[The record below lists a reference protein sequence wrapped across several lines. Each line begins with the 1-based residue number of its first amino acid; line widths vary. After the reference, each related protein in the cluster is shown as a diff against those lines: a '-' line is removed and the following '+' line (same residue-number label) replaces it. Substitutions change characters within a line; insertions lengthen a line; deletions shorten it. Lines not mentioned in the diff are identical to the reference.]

1 MIFGADVLRKFYDCV
16 IKRAIDFFG
25 AFLALVLLSP
35 VLCVL
40 CVLVRVK
47 LGSPV
52 LFKQQRP
59 GKNGKIFTLYKFRTM
74 TDERDENGELLP
86 DEVRLTKFG
95 QLMRSLSLD
104 ELPEFINILKG
115 DMSFVG
121 PRPLLVDYLELY
133 SERQAKRHDVRPG
146 LTGLAQAN
154 GRNLLTWNDRF
165 EYDVEYVENV
175 SLWLDIK
182 ILFKTVAGVLRREG
196 ISSENSVTMERFTGE
211 AKVTEQ
217 VKAEAMER

>member
-1 MIFGADVLRKFYDCV
+1 MRRIYDCV
-16 IKRAIDFFG
+16 IKRGIDFIG
-25 AFLALVLLSP
+25 ALLALVLLSP

-86 DEVRLTKFG
+86 DDVRLTKFG

-104 ELPEFINILKG
+104 ELPEFVNILKG

-121 PRPLLVDYLELY
+121 PRPLLTDYLELY
-133 SERQAKRHDVRPG
+133 SERQAMRHNVRPG

-154 GRNLLTWNDRF
+154 GRNLLTWEDRF
-165 EYDVEYVENV
+165 EYDVEYVENL

-182 ILFKTVAGVLRREG
+182 IIFKTVSGVIRREG
-196 ISSENSVTMERFTGE
+196 INSENSATMEHFTGG
-211 AKVTEQ
+211 KNKT
-217 VKAEAMER
+217 EAMER